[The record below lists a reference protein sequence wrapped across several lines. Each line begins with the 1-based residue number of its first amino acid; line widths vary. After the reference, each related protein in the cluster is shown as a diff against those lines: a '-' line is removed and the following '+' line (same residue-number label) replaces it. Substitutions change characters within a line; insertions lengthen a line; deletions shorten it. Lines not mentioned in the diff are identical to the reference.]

1 MLEAT
6 VGRGGS
12 MVRGEGIGE
21 FSIESKQ
28 PHGERR
34 GEIVL
39 NFQVLDQQIFL
50 SNPSNN
56 IDVN

>member
-6 VGRGGS
+6 GGGGVAWYVAKVS
-12 MVRGEGIGE
+12 ANSVSSQSSHMEKE
-21 FSIESKQ
+21 
-28 PHGERR
+28 R

-39 NFQVLDQQIFL
+39 NFQALDQQIFL